1 MLFTAAGCK
10 IKRVPYAYSI
20 RKRRKKSK
28 FKIPKLSKEAIESN
42 LTKYIPKGLTNICKI
57 SKMDSYINI
66 ERLPDNK
73 NTSSINNYH
82 PSSKKKTY
90 EELFIEEQM
99 HKDNKVRNFH
109 FLPPGFEFL
118 LNGE

>member
-1 MLFTAAGCK
+1 M
-10 IKRVPYAYSI
+10 PYAYSI

-28 FKIPKLSKEAIESN
+28 FKIPKLKKEAIDSDQK
-42 LTKYIPKGLTNICKI
+42 KYVAKGLTNICKI
-57 SKMDSYINI
+57 PKMDSYINSK
-66 ERLPDNK
+66 RLPANK
-73 NTSSINNYH
+73 NTNSINNYH

-90 EELFIEEQM
+90 KELFIEEQM
-99 HKDNKVRNFH
+99 HKNNKVRNFH